1 MNLVLKT
8 PSSGERISRLYP
20 AGRCDDTVEVGHF
33 DSPEA

>member
-1 MNLVLKT
+1 VESA
-8 PSSGERISRLYP
+8 SSGERISRLHP